1 MSGLFVFGMG
11 LSTGGRHHRGKAA
24 RAQISIFLD
33 FPRFSQESVLPARVE
48 RNCWSQYEVF
58 ALTRSRLVGR

>member
-1 MSGLFVFGMG
+1 MSALSVFDMD
-11 LSTGGRHHRGKAA
+11 LSTGGRHHRGKVA
-24 RAQISIFLD
+24 RARISIFLD